1 MGRRSD
7 HTRSELEALF
17 VAEGGRQLAETG
29 LARFSAREVAKR
41 VGYSIGTLYNV
52 FGSYDGLML
61 AINGRTLTLWAE
73 HLRARLAEPGED
85 RIRALVCGYFEFA
98 TQNPKAWI
106 AIYEHHMADGGPA
119 PEAYQ
124 ALAGELMTLAAAEV
138 AHQVPHAR
146 PEAVLALTRSLV
158 ATVHGHCAFAL
169 YRTFSMLGETAPAD
183 AALARVREALQA
195 ARRDGADDLAS
206 RPTET

>member
-7 HTRSELEALF
+7 HTRIELEELF
-17 VAEGGRQLAETG
+17 VAEGRRQLAETG

-61 AINGRTLTLWAE
+61 ALNARTLALWAQ
-73 HLRARLAEPGED
+73 HLRDRLAAAGDD

-98 TQNPKAWI
+98 RDNPKAWI

-119 PEAYQ
+119 PDSYQ
-124 ALAGELMTLAAAEV
+124 ALAADLMSVAAAEV
-138 AHQVPHAR
+138 ARKLPEAGA
-146 PEAVLALTRSLV
+146 EAVLALTRSLV

-183 AALARVREALQA
+183 AALARVRETLAA
-195 ARRDGADDLAS
+195 ARLEESSRAS
-206 RPTET
+206 A